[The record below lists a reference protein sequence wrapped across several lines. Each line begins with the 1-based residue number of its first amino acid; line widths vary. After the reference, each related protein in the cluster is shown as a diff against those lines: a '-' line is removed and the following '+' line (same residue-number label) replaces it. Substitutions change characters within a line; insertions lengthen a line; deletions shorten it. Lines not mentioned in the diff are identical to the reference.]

1 MSRKCVRCRE
11 ELGLL
16 IMRTAT
22 MIRRKADSNV
32 YMNKVHKI
40 TGSNGWILGYLAEH
54 EDEDVY
60 QKDIEEKFCVTRS
73 TVSKVL
79 KGMESKGL
87 LRRESVSSD
96 ARLKRLVLTEEGR
109 EINNNALAER
119 KELENRIRKGL
130 SDEEFD
136 TLMRLL
142 RKVAYNMHEE

>member
-1 MSRKCVRCRE
+1 
-11 ELGLL
+11 
-16 IMRTAT
+16 
-22 MIRRKADSNV
+22 
-32 YMNKVHKI
+32 
-40 TGSNGWILGYLAEH
+40 
-54 EDEDVY
+54 
-60 QKDIEEKFCVTRS
+60 
-73 TVSKVL
+73 
-79 KGMESKGL
+79 MESKGL

>member
-1 MSRKCVRCRE
+1 M
-11 ELGLL
+11 
-16 IMRTAT
+16 
-22 MIRRKADSNV
+22 
-32 YMNKVHKI
+32 
-40 TGSNGWILGYLAEH
+40 
-54 EDEDVY
+54 
-60 QKDIEEKFCVTRS
+60 FCVTRS
-73 TVSKVL
+73 TVSKAL
-79 KGMESKGL
+79 NGMVSKGL

-96 ARLKRLVLTEEGR
+96 ARLKRLVLTEVGR

>member
-1 MSRKCVRCRE
+1 MKWIPEGRSVLFFIRYMENYRTGRTV
-11 ELGLL
+11 GL
-16 IMRTAT
+16 
-22 MIRRKADSNV
+22 
-32 YMNKVHKI
+32 
-40 TGSNGWILGYLAEH
+40 
-54 EDEDVY
+54 
-60 QKDIEEKFCVTRS
+60 
-73 TVSKVL
+73 
-79 KGMESKGL
+79 GL

-142 RKVAYNMHEE
+142 RKVADNMHEE